1 MMMFIKELF
10 NESGFDVNYIED
22 DNQIVRVFV
31 WNCET
36 NELILSIESFN
47 RVDYTIRTY
56 GLDNLTENNRKELKN
71 ATSDMIRDAIGE
83 IIPIVKQTTADV

>member
-1 MMMFIKELF
+1 MMFIKELF